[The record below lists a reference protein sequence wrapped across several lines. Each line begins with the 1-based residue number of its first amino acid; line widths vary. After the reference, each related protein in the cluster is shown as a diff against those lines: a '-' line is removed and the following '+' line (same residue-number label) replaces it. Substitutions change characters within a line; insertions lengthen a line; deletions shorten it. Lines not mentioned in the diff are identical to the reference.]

1 MTPETPAEGRSL
13 SRRRLLEAGLGLG
26 IGAALPAGAAAA
38 TRPAK
43 RRVQGASKSLVI
55 GAFEDGALVPFKQKI
70 IPLFKHQTGISIEL
84 LQEPYTSFFAKAFAD
99 GQTKAGQYDIYIM
112 DDPWVPQYAAA
123 GILENLGKHG
133 VKADKD
139 YARPFIELGYWP
151 PRSGPRIKG
160 FTTASPQLIALPTI
174 GDLQTMTYRK
184 DIFGTAPKTWTEL
197 VTKATAAQKAGKI
210 KYGYAYR
217 GVKTNPI
224 VTSWYP
230 IFLSFGG
237 QFFDQHW
244 NVTFNNAAGKAAAK
258 FFLKTLRAI
267 APPGVAEFDS
277 DQEGAA
283 ILGGQAAAVVQYTGN
298 AIKSN
303 DPKQSKEVGKLKFA
317 TVPKQKKAIAQI
329 GIFIHGVSASAPN
342 KDNAITFMK
351 WYGTNKTQV
360 AVARA
365 GDVPVKVPA
374 LKDHQAAKGHP
385 IYAAALKQL
394 LVGAEPRPRTPDWS
408 QVETYLGT
416 ELNKALVA
424 GQDGSAALDNAAK
437 QSTAYLKRQG
447 YYT

>member
-84 LQEPYTSFFAKAFAD
+84 LTEPYDSFFAKAFDD

-133 VKADKD
+133 VKADED

-160 FTTASPQLIALPTI
+160 FSHGLAAAHRAAHDRRPADDDLPQGHL
-174 GDLQTMTYRK
+174 RS
-184 DIFGTAPKTWTEL
+184 APKTWTEL
-197 VTKATAAQKAGKI
+197 VTKATAAQKARQDQVRLRLPRRQGQPDRH
-210 KYGYAYR
+210 AR
-217 GVKTNPI
+217 GTRSSCPSAASSSTTMERHVQQR
-224 VTSWYP
+224 
-230 IFLSFGG
+230 G
-237 QFFDQHW
+237 Q
-244 NVTFNNAAGKAAAK
+244 GKAAAD
-258 FFLKTLRAI
+258 FFVTTLKAL

-283 ILGGQAAAVVQYTGN
+283 ILGGQAAAIIQYTGN
-298 AIKSN
+298 AIKSD
-303 DPKQSKEVGKLKFA
+303 DPKQSKEVGKLDFA
-317 TVPKQKKAIAQI
+317 VVPKQEKAIAQI

-351 WYGTNKTQV
+351 WFAHEQDPDRRRPGGRRAGQGRRRSRIPAAVKAHRLLPV
-360 AVARA
+360 ALQQLQAGCAAAAAHAGLVARSRRSWA
-365 GDVPVKVPA
+365 P
-374 LKDHQAAKGHP
+374 
-385 IYAAALKQL
+385 
-394 LVGAEPRPRTPDWS
+394 S
-408 QVETYLGT
+408 
-416 ELNKALVA
+416 
-424 GQDGSAALDNAAK
+424 
-437 QSTAYLKRQG
+437 
-447 YYT
+447 